1 MKNRTGKVYMNN
13 MQAVTLPTELIKK
26 LKEKGWKHAEE
37 IIVIYHDDTDTLEVV
52 PARKAV
58 IEVKTPRG
66 RLGVLKLLPINTQQS
81 NPFN

>member
-66 RLGVLKLLPINTQQS
+66 RLGVLPAI
-81 NPFN
+81 